1 MNRLRQKYNKEV
13 VPAMKEKFGYR
24 NNLAVPK
31 IEKVTL
37 NVGISATKRDEKFTA
52 LVEKTLTRI
61 SGQKPVFTKAK
72 KSIASFKVREGQVVG
87 AKVTLRRERMYDFLD
102 KLINVALPRVR
113 DFRGLSLKS
122 VDKNGNLTIGFKE
135 HLVFGEISMDEVE
148 MIHGLEIIIT
158 TNAKN
163 REKGM
168 ELLKLIG
175 IPFQK

>member
-1 MNRLRQKYNKEV
+1 
-13 VPAMKEKFGYR
+13 
-24 NNLAVPK
+24 
-31 IEKVTL
+31 
-37 NVGISATKRDEKFTA
+37 
-52 LVEKTLTRI
+52 
-61 SGQKPVFTKAK
+61 
-72 KSIASFKVREGQVVG
+72 
-87 AKVTLRRERMYDFLD
+87 
-102 KLINVALPRVR
+102 VALPRVR